1 MGCLH
6 RRYLKLV
13 YCSILRT
20 SSPCGV
26 ISVTGKAS
34 KSSSVVMSC
43 TYNDENDYADDYF
56 DEDDGVW

>member
-6 RRYLKLV
+6 SRYLKLV
-13 YCSILRT
+13 GIICT

-34 KSSSVVMSC
+34 KSSSVVISC
-43 TYNDENDYADDYF
+43 TYNDENDYVDDYF